1 MTERLSTPRAAAVGT
16 HADMK
21 AVYRSSLVS
30 PSDTEQ
36 DFHGSE
42 DEDEVFFGPMTTV
55 ELRKMHQQRDIHRRS
70 TQALALAPLQSDD
83 SSALSSEEQ
92 SAVKIQ
98 TQWRGALARQ
108 AWQRVAGQQMQ
119 CATPEPS
126 PLPLSAVQ
134 SQQHAQA
141 AMEIQRLCRGF
152 LARRERRRRRDDMQ
166 LLAMKGSISVERRR
180 RMPRAALPESQIP
193 LLPSMRI
200 PRAPQSAPAVPDQ
213 QPHGVSGGLQPAK
226 PAAPRAPPSM
236 QLPVPVQPGKASNLR
251 SPLRRGLSIRNWF
264 QRQPPGMAHP
274 EPLPEMPAQPQ
285 PAAAASHA
293 PEAPK
298 RGSPLRSN
306 TLKVNH
312 PANPHPPAPAHSG
325 RARKYLGR
333 LLATLRPKAAAA
345 PPSLAA
351 LAEEPAGVPQGR
363 RPAPPSSV
371 SLASARRR
379 QARPRSSGSQRDR
392 RRHRRYRRGRD
403 AIVGSGPAP
412 RTRPHTM
419 HTTNIHA
426 SLPPPPM
433 SSSSSSLLAAASHIL
448 LVPIESSADNC
459 AQQDSM
465 RRLRSPP
472 PAAPGLR
479 PAHMRSDSSSSAS
492 RQSPSA
498 SSSSLDKQAVG
509 TKLAMLKTSIGSFL
523 ARPLSPR
530 VAPPPQPLSAIV
542 EQGAAHGPS
551 PLAAHVPMAIG
562 RNRSVDNVA
571 GAKVMLP
578 PSAFARTPLSA
589 VGGSFGHDASGST
602 SRPATGETETDEDVG
617 IAASVLKIAPQPA
630 AGGQGVPGDDNAS
643 VSSISSMSESESSLA
658 SEGSLLA
665 AASDISMASSPLSPL
680 AEPSGA
686 SDQMDVSLSPPI
698 ASGQPPVMPGD
709 AMLLSPRLSLR
720 LSADASS
727 FGMGLSVF
735 ASLMDG
741 VAEADDADSAVSS
754 SMVSQGEA
762 AADEKGEIELS
773 EKSEAKPAERS
784 SEPVENSTE
793 PAARDAEPVENS
805 SEPTENCTEPVENSS
820 EPVENSTEPAAR
832 DAEPVENSSEPAE
845 TNPGPAETNH
855 ELVGKETAPAL
866 APAPSSPDSNPMMER
881 LRSLRSRQREKEA
894 ASKKPAA
901 LAKADAGG
909 RRFRATQTAA
919 QRSAKKK
926 GGGLLGALGSL
937 QLDRLTKLNTR
948 RNSTYMTCEIELVV
962 VTRHGDRP
970 VSPSLLMQERTHERR
985 ITAELDSGATYH
997 SIYSDS
1003 DSDPESDSDGASDS
1017 DHSML
1022 AAGDMYVETRPL
1034 SPEPEEPAPALPEA
1048 ADLPAAEAASTSSA
1062 SLDAKRKS
1070 ADLAS
1075 AALPSP
1081 PALAA
1086 NAPSKKQCVRR
1097 VQWGT
1102 RSVLQATWLQ
1112 GRSPPAPARG
1122 APKPVLVRRPDDNPD
1137 AAALAAGAPTSTKGA
1152 KAARRQSRN
1161 LTKVQVS
1168 SYQYPD
1174 SIPDDLLDDDEEM
1187 EEIGAEPE
1195 SDEEFIPRRSTRS
1208 NRSKK

>member
-1 MTERLSTPRAAAVGT
+1 
-16 HADMK
+16 
-21 AVYRSSLVS
+21 
-30 PSDTEQ
+30 
-36 DFHGSE
+36 
-42 DEDEVFFGPMTTV
+42 
-55 ELRKMHQQRDIHRRS
+55 
-70 TQALALAPLQSDD
+70 
-83 SSALSSEEQ
+83 
-92 SAVKIQ
+92 
-98 TQWRGALARQ
+98 
-108 AWQRVAGQQMQ
+108 
-119 CATPEPS
+119 
-126 PLPLSAVQ
+126 
-134 SQQHAQA
+134 
-141 AMEIQRLCRGF
+141 
-152 LARRERRRRRDDMQ
+152 
-166 LLAMKGSISVERRR
+166 
-180 RMPRAALPESQIP
+180 
-193 LLPSMRI
+193 
-200 PRAPQSAPAVPDQ
+200 
-213 QPHGVSGGLQPAK
+213 
-226 PAAPRAPPSM
+226 
-236 QLPVPVQPGKASNLR
+236 
-251 SPLRRGLSIRNWF
+251 
-264 QRQPPGMAHP
+264 
-274 EPLPEMPAQPQ
+274 
-285 PAAAASHA
+285 
-293 PEAPK
+293 
-298 RGSPLRSN
+298 
-306 TLKVNH
+306 
-312 PANPHPPAPAHSG
+312 
-325 RARKYLGR
+325 
-333 LLATLRPKAAAA
+333 
-345 PPSLAA
+345 
-351 LAEEPAGVPQGR
+351 
-363 RPAPPSSV
+363 
-371 SLASARRR
+371 
-379 QARPRSSGSQRDR
+379 
-392 RRHRRYRRGRD
+392 
-403 AIVGSGPAP
+403 
-412 RTRPHTM
+412 
-419 HTTNIHA
+419 
-426 SLPPPPM
+426 
-433 SSSSSSLLAAASHIL
+433 
-448 LVPIESSADNC
+448 
-459 AQQDSM
+459 
-465 RRLRSPP
+465 
-472 PAAPGLR
+472 
-479 PAHMRSDSSSSAS
+479 
-492 RQSPSA
+492 
-498 SSSSLDKQAVG
+498 
-509 TKLAMLKTSIGSFL
+509 MLKTSIGSFL

-571 GAKVMLP
+571 GAKAMPP

-665 AASDISMASSPLSPL
+665 AASDVSMASSPLSPL